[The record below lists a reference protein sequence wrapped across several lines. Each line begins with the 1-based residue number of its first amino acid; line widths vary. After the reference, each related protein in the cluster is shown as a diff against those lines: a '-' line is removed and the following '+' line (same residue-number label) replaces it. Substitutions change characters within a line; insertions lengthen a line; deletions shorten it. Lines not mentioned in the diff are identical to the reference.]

1 VTFSLYKNQV
11 FKDTMIQ
18 EIVTDAVGYAGTEII
33 RRVVGDSKVKELA
46 MIAPEKKIEAERV
59 LIKLGIQLIINR
71 QQITNGSQLVAGID
85 EGTLR

>member
-1 VTFSLYKNQV
+1 
-11 FKDTMIQ
+11 
-18 EIVTDAVGYAGTEII
+18 
-33 RRVVGDSKVKELA
+33 